1 MISAAAQ
8 PEIASLFEPYEL
20 KGLTIKNRFMRSPM
34 VVAMAAPDG
43 TVTDD
48 LLDYYRV
55 VAAGGVGLACTGC
68 MAVNAEA
75 RMTMQQLGV
84 WDDAQVPGLARLVD
98 TVHAHGDGCAF
109 FAQIFSEGAHS
120 WGYSYGQEDAGLD
133 VTSLGEEQILGIVD
147 AFGQAARRVREAG
160 FDGVHLHGGHGYLIS
175 QFLSPAINRRTD
187 EWGGSIER
195 RARFALEIVAAVRAE
210 VGSDY
215 PLGIKM
221 NTADY
226 LPGGHWYEETSRI
239 ARLLAD
245 ASVDLI
251 EMSGGMGF
259 MIELRE
265 ALLQRAGEREYYF
278 WEAVEPFRRA
288 LGGSGVA
295 LAAVGGI
302 RTPAVMAGLREQGID
317 LISMARPWLCEPDLA
332 QRIQAGDLRTAKC
345 VSGSQLCNLCLSKL
359 AKGSVQCERFYPGDC
374 RMTCP
379 VDQDNPA
386 MLARIADGDLAG
398 ALQVV
403 KADNPLANS
412 TARVCHAPC
421 ETACRGKNG
430 EPLSLRAVKRY
441 VTDWGLANG
450 VATEAPPAQP
460 QRRDKVAVIGSGPA
474 GLTCAFY
481 LARMGYRPTIFEREE
496 VAGGVLAW
504 GIPAFRL
511 PPEVVQADVAY
522 VRSAGVE
529 MRTGC
534 TLGRD
539 FGLAE
544 LRAEGYAGVF
554 LALGAPCGLELGIPG
569 AALPGVVQ
577 GIDFLRDLNLGRQPA
592 VGSRV
597 VVVGGGNVAV
607 DAAMAALR
615 LGAEQVT
622 LACLE
627 QLDEMPAYHE
637 EVESAVAEGVE
648 VKPGWGPRRIAG
660 EASVKAVELVRCE
673 SVFDDW
679 GSFSP
684 AFCENVAEV
693 VEADEVMVA
702 IGQRPDEAGVP
713 AEDWVFSG
721 GDFDGTG
728 GTVID
733 AMAAGRM
740 VAEAIDEYL
749 SGRAAAGHGRL
760 RGRVRGYAPFV
771 PMRRPTAFKDVAEL
785 TLPEGSAR
793 PRTPLAVAAE
803 RRRSFAEIA
812 GGLDA
817 AQVAAEVCRCMKY
830 DRDLEA
836 ESLAR
841 LAQMG
846 PAAFVLSPQEDPQRS

>member
-1 MISAAAQ
+1 MTPAARQ
-8 PEIASLFEPYEL
+8 LEIASLFEPYKL

-55 VAAGGVGLACTGC
+55 VAEGGVGLACTGC

-75 RMTMQQLGV
+75 RMTTQQLGV
-84 WDDAQVPGLARLVD
+84 WDDAQIPGLSRLAD

-133 VTSLGEEQILGIVD
+133 VTSLSEDQILEIVE

-187 EWGGSIER
+187 EWGGSVER
-195 RARFALEIVAAVRAE
+195 RARFALEIAAAVRAQ
-210 VGSDY
+210 VGPDY

-239 ARLLAD
+239 AQLLA
-245 ASVDLI
+245 AAGVDLI

-259 MIELRE
+259 MIELRQ

-278 WEAVEPFRRA
+278 WEAVAPFRRA
-288 LGGSGVA
+288 LKGSGVA

-302 RTPAVMAGLREQGID
+302 RTSAVMAGLREQGID

-332 QRIQAGDLRTAKC
+332 RRIRAGDLRAAKC
-345 VSGSQLCNLCLSKL
+345 VSGSRLCNLCLSKL

-379 VDQDNPA
+379 IDQDNPA
-386 MLARIADGDLAG
+386 ILARIADGDLAG
-398 ALQVV
+398 ALEVI

-441 VTDWGLANG
+441 ITDWGLTNG
-450 VATEAPPAQP
+450 VATKAPPASP
-460 QRRDKVAVIGSGPA
+460 QRREKVAVIGSGPA

-481 LARMGYRPTIFEREE
+481 LARLGYRPTVLERED

-511 PPEVVQADVAY
+511 PPEVVQADVDY
-522 VRSAGVE
+522 VSSAGVKI
-529 MRTGC
+529 RTGC

-539 FGLAE
+539 FGLAD
-544 LRAEGYAGVF
+544 LRAEGYAAVF
-554 LALGAPCGLELGIPG
+554 LALGTPCGVELTVPG
-569 AALPGVVQ
+569 AAMPGVVQ
-577 GIDFLRDLNLGRQPA
+577 GIDFLRDLNLNRRPA
-592 VGSRV
+592 VGRRV
-597 VVVGGGNVAV
+597 VIIGGGNVAI
-607 DAAMAALR
+607 DAALATLH
-615 LGAEQVT
+615 LGAERVKV
-622 LACLE
+622 ACLE
-627 QLDEMPAYHE
+627 QLGEMPAYRE
-637 EVESAVAEGVE
+637 EVERAVAEGVE
-648 VKPGWGPRRIAG
+648 VKPGWGPRRIVG
-660 EASVKAVELVRCE
+660 EASVAAVELVRCE

-679 GSFSP
+679 GSFKP
-684 AFCENVAEV
+684 AFCEDVAEI
-693 VEADEVMVA
+693 VEADQIIVA
-702 IGQRPDEAGVP
+702 VGQRPGEEAVP
-713 AEDWVFSG
+713 AKDWIFSG
-721 GDFDGTG
+721 GDFDGSG
-728 GTVID
+728 GTVTD

-740 VAEAIDEYL
+740 AAEAIDEYFA
-749 SGRAAAGHGRL
+749 GRASAGQGRL
-760 RGRVRGYAPFV
+760 RGRVQGYAPFV

-785 TLPEGSAR
+785 TPPERSE
-793 PRTPLAVAAE
+793 RTRAPLALAAGGGLNLGEVAGGLEAAEVAAE
-803 RRRSFAEIA
+803 A
-812 GGLDA
+812 
-817 AQVAAEVCRCMKY
+817 CRCMKY

-841 LAQMG
+841 LAEMG
-846 PAAFVLSPQEDPQRS
+846 PAAFVLSPQEDPLRR

>member
-1 MISAAAQ
+1 MKAETQSDTAN
-8 PEIASLFEPYEL
+8 LFVPYGL

-48 LLDYYRV
+48 LLNYYRV
-55 VAAGGVGLACTGC
+55 VAEGGVGLACTGC

-75 RMTMQQLGV
+75 RMTTQQLGV
-84 WDDAQVPGLARLVD
+84 WDDSQVRGLAGLVD

-133 VTSLGEEQILGIVD
+133 VTSLSEEQILGIID

-160 FDGVHLHGGHGYLIS
+160 FDGLHLHGGHGYIIS
-175 QFLSPAINRRTD
+175 QFLSPAVNRRTD
-187 EWGGSIER
+187 AWGGSVQR
-195 RARFALEIVAAVRAE
+195 RARFVLEIIAAVRIA

-226 LPGGHWYEETSRI
+226 LPGGHWYAETSLI

-245 ASVDLI
+245 AGVDLI

-259 MIELRE
+259 MIELRQ

-278 WEAVEPFRRA
+278 WEAIEPFRRA
-288 LGGSGVA
+288 LEGSRVA

-317 LISMARPWLCEPDLA
+317 FISMARPWLCEPDLA
-332 QRIQAGDLRTAKC
+332 RRIEAGDVRTTKC

-379 VDQDNPA
+379 IDQDNPT
-386 MLARIADGDLAG
+386 MLARVADGDPAG
-398 ALQVV
+398 ALQVI

-421 ETACRGKNG
+421 ESACRGKNG
-430 EPLSLRAVKRY
+430 EPLSLRAVKRH
-441 VTDWGLANG
+441 VADWGMANG
-450 VATEAPPAQP
+450 VAAEVAAPTR
-460 QRRDKVAVIGSGPA
+460 QRRDRVAVIGAGPA
-474 GLTCAFY
+474 GLTCAFF
-481 LARMGYRPTIFEREE
+481 LARMGYRPTVFEREAL
-496 VAGGVLAW
+496 AGGMLAW
-504 GIPAFRL
+504 GIPDFRL
-511 PPEVVQADVAY
+511 PPAVVRADVDY

-529 MRTGC
+529 IRTGC
-534 TLGRD
+534 TFGSD
-539 FGLAE
+539 VGLAE
-544 LRAEGYAGVF
+544 LRTEGYASVF
-554 LALGAPCGLELGIPG
+554 LALGAPCGTELGVPG
-569 AALPGVVQ
+569 VHLPGVLQ
-577 GIDFLRDLNLGRQPA
+577 GIDFLHDVNLGGQVA
-592 VGSRV
+592 VGRQV
-597 VVVGGGNVAV
+597 VVIGGGNVAV
-607 DAAMAALR
+607 DAALTALR
-615 LGAEQVT
+615 LGAAQVT

-627 QLDEMPAYHE
+627 QRDKMPAYRE
-637 EVESAVAEGVE
+637 EVENAVAEGVE
-648 VKPGWGPRRIAG
+648 VKPGWGPRRIVG
-660 EASVKAVELVRCE
+660 EAIVEAVELVRCE

-679 GSFSP
+679 GSFDP
-684 AFCENVAEV
+684 AFCETMSEV
-693 VEADEVMVA
+693 VEADQVIVA
-702 IGQRPDEAGVP
+702 IGQRPNEVEVP
-713 AEDWVFSG
+713 AEAWVFTG

-728 GTVID
+728 GTVTD

-740 VAEAIDEYL
+740 AAEAIDEYV
-749 SGRAAAGHGRL
+749 SGRGAAGRGTL
-760 RGRVRGYAPFV
+760 RDRERSYAPFV
-771 PMRRPTAFKDVAEL
+771 PMRRPTAFRDVAEL
-785 TLPEGSAR
+785 TLGEGSAR
-793 PRTPLAVAAE
+793 PHVPVTPPAE
-803 RRRSFAEIA
+803 RRRTFAEIA

-817 AQVAAEVCRCMKY
+817 AQACVEAFRCMKN

-846 PAAFVLSPQEDPQRS
+846 PAAFVLSPQDDPQES